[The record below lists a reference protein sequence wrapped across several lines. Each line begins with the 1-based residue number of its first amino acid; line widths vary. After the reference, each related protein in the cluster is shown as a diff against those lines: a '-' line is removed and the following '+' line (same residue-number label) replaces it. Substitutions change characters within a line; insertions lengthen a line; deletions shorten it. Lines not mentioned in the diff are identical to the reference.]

1 MPPMTGSNF
10 LKLLK
15 SLEELM
21 TENQWDLFSQ
31 RVIKY
36 LSVRRDARII
46 EQTKREQGYKQAAV
60 NSDILECFEPGKV
73 F

>member
-1 MPPMTGSNF
+1 MRSITGSNF
-10 LKLLK
+10 LRLLK
-15 SLEELM
+15 TLEDTM

-36 LSVRRDARII
+36 LTVRRDARII
-46 EQTKREQGYKQAAV
+46 AQTTREQGYKQAAV
-60 NSDILECFEPGKV
+60 NNDLLEVFEEGKI